1 MLLILNNYLIIILL
15 VVCVLQAIAFIT
27 LYERHLLGLS
37 QNRIGPTVVS
47 LKGVLQAFMDGL
59 KLIKKEQILPL
70 NSSLFLFLFVPGIA
84 FIMILVDW
92 IVLPYNFNFITF
104 DFSIIFFLCLVG
116 FRVYTTIIRGVV
128 SKSKYPMLGSVR
140 SRSQSVSFE
149 IAFSIYLFCM
159 IFYFN
164 QFAFITLFNFN
175 LVFLLVP
182 FVIIILAEL
191 NRAPFDFSEGERE
204 LVRGFNVEYARVGFV
219 FLFLREYGIL
229 ILFSILFSTLF
240 LKFSFLGYFFIFSVL
255 IFIRSSYPRYRYD
268 ILINFFW
275 FKLLPLSIIFLFY
288 YYFIL
293 LY

>member
-1 MLLILNNYLIIILL
+1 
-15 VVCVLQAIAFIT
+15 LQAIAFIT

-37 QNRIGPTVVS
+37 QNRMGPTVVS
-47 LKGVLQAFMDGL
+47 FKGVLQAFIDGL
-59 KLIKKEQILPL
+59 KLIKKEQIMPL

-84 FIMILVDW
+84 FIIMLIDW
-92 IVLPYNFNFITF
+92 IVLPYFYTFITF
-104 DFSIIFFLCLVG
+104 EYSIIFFLCLVG

-128 SKSKYPMLGSVR
+128 SKSKYPILGSVR
-140 SRSQSVSFE
+140 SRRQSVSFE
-149 IAFSIYLFCM
+149 IAFSIYLFC
-159 IFYFN
+159 IVFHFN
-164 QFAFITLFNFN
+164 QFSFIALFNLN
-175 LVFLLVP
+175 LIFLLVP
-182 FVIIILAEL
+182 FIIIILAEL

-204 LVRGFNVEYARVGFV
+204 LVRGFNVEYSRVGFV

-229 ILFSILFSTLF
+229 ILFSVLFSVLF
-240 LKFSFLGYFFIFSVL
+240 LKFSLLGYFFIFSVL